1 MRHLLILS
9 AILFS
14 LANQASG
21 KDAAPFSLSHF
32 GHFKK
37 MMHSKNVDG
46 VVNLKKALDL
56 PHIYAVGA
64 TAGGTGEI
72 TVIDNKIWLDY
83 GADGLGNAK
92 LEAPPDEM
100 AVLLVRAQVDEW
112 LEVKVPQDMNSSAMH
127 AFIIDQAQS
136 HNINT
141 SKPFPF
147 LLEGNFYDLDWHVV
161 NGLKSSES
169 GHKKGGIFKKEREHR
184 NKTKGTVIGFY
195 SAASQGVY
203 THPGESWHLHVVFE
217 KEEKAGH
224 IDAISVR
231 QGTLLQLPI
240 HQSR

>member
-9 AILFS
+9 AIFFT

-21 KDAAPFSLSHF
+21 QDATSFSISHF

-46 VVNLKKALDL
+46 VVSLKKALGL

-72 TVIDNKIWLDY
+72 TVIDNKTWLDY
-83 GADGLGNAK
+83 GADGLGNAIP
-92 LEAPPDEM
+92 EASDEM

-112 LEVKVPQDMNSSAMH
+112 LDVTVPQDMNFSEMNT
-127 AFIIDQAQS
+127 FIIDQAQS
-136 HNINT
+136 NTINT
-141 SKPFPF
+141 SEPFPF
-147 LLEGNFYDLDWHVV
+147 LLEGNFYDLDWHVI
-161 NGLKSSES
+161 NGLKSSEG

-184 NKTKGTVIGFY
+184 NKTTGTVIGFY

-203 THPGESWHLHVVFE
+203 THPGESWHLHIVFE

-240 HQSR
+240 RQSR